1 MLFSEIARVFG
12 SCVKSFPVLN
22 TITGINGSS
31 KNDMD
36 VEVTGV
42 CYDSRRVKSGDL
54 FVAVQ
59 GGSFDGH
66 EYVETA
72 RKAGASAFIVEKSIQ
87 FLDDC
92 NIPYIVVPDGRRA
105 MGEAAAAFY
114 DYPTRKLKL
123 VGVTGTSGKTT
134 VTHLIRAIFGANGI
148 KAGFVGTLGAM
159 AGDKPMP
166 TEHTTPESADVQY
179 LLAEMVKEGVE
190 VVAMETSSHGL
201 YQGRTH
207 ACEFDCGVFTNIARD
222 HLDFHETLEAYLD
235 AKLIL
240 FRDYPPRSS
249 KHFTGIINAD
259 DHAYMQVKEACA
271 GDVLSFS
278 VDGTGDLAAS
288 DVCVGTQTVDYTL
301 SINGEKSHIHL
312 GIGGAFN
319 VYNSLAAAGVALT
332 LGLDTKQI
340 AAGLAQATCV
350 PGRFESVDCGQ
361 DFGVIVDYAHTPD
374 ELENVLN
381 TASSL
386 PHKHLIAVF
395 GCGGDRDRGKRP
407 IMGDIASDI
416 ADFTVV
422 TSDNPRSENPDTII
436 QEILKGIENKNM
448 ASVRVNPDRREA
460 IRTAIHMATPGDIV
474 VIAGKGHENYQILAD
489 RTIHFDDREVAREI
503 LRELRS

>member
-1 MLFSEIARVFG
+1 MLFSEIAQVFG
-12 SCVKSFPVLN
+12 SCIESFHLTN
-22 TITGINGSS
+22 TSAGENDSS
-31 KNDMD
+31 NID

-42 CYDSRRVKSGDL
+42 CYDSRRVHPGDL

-66 EYVETA
+66 EYIEVA
-72 RKAGASAFIVEKSIQ
+72 HKAGASAFIVEKQIP
-87 FLDDC
+87 FLVEHK
-92 NIPYIVVPDGRRA
+92 IPHIIVADGRRA

-134 VTHLIRAIFGANGI
+134 VTHLIRAIFIANGI
-148 KAGFVGTLGAM
+148 KAGFVGTIGAM
-159 AGDKPMP
+159 AGDKAMP

-190 VVAMETSSHGL
+190 VVAIETSSHGL

-207 ACEFDCGVFTNIARD
+207 GCEFDCGVFTNIARD
-222 HLDFHETLEAYLD
+222 HLDFHETLNAYLD
-235 AKLIL
+235 AKLNL
-240 FRDYPPRSS
+240 FRDYPPHS
-249 KHFTGIINAD
+249 KKRFTAIINAD
-259 DHAYMQVKEACA
+259 DHAYQKVREACA
-271 GDVLSFS
+271 GDILGFS
-278 VDGTGDLAAS
+278 VDGTSDLTAS
-288 DVCVGTQTVDYTL
+288 DVCVGTKTVDYTL
-301 SINGEKSHIHL
+301 TVNGEKTCIHL

-332 LGLDTKQI
+332 LGLNMKQI

-386 PHKHLIAVF
+386 PHKRLIAVF

-416 ADFTVV
+416 ADFTVI
-422 TSDNPRSENPDTII
+422 TSDNPRSENPGTII
-436 QEILKGIENKNM
+436 QEILMGIKNKNM
-448 ASVRVNPDRREA
+448 ASVHVNADRREA
-460 IRTAIHMATPGDIV
+460 IREAINMASTGDIV
-474 VIAGKGHENYQILAD
+474 VIAGKGHEDYQILAD